1 MAFTKGYDINTPDG
15 FGMYMDKVYST
26 PEKAEDAF
34 QVWIKR
40 YEKQGYYS
48 TAKREQIPLSELRS
62 NCKLIN
68 FKFDL
73 KEFLANDGEF
83 I

>member
-1 MAFTKGYDINTPDG
+1 MAFITGYDINTPDG
-15 FGMYMDKVYST
+15 FGMYMDRIYST

-48 TAKREQIPLSELRS
+48 TAKREQITLDQLRKY
-62 NCKLIN
+62 CKLV
-68 FKFDL
+68 KF
-73 KEFLANDGEF
+73 EFDITEFIENEGEF